1 MLSLVAD
8 SVVGGTED
16 VMARLDGK
24 VAIVTGG
31 ARGMGAEQVRVL
43 VGAGAKVVFGDV
55 LEDGKAL
62 ADELGDAATFM
73 TMDVTSE
80 EAWAAAVETA
90 HRLYGPVTILVNNA
104 GICPQ
109 TTADAVTKAEFEK
122 VLAVNL
128 IGPALGVTA
137 VVPDMKAAGG
147 GSIVNISSAAGLIGM
162 PYLATY
168 VATKFGLTGYTKS
181 AALDLGHYGIR
192 VNSVHPGA
200 IRTPMAASMT
210 DEQCAHYA
218 IPRMG
223 GVDDIAAAVLYL
235 ASDDAK
241 FVTGAELAVDGGMV
255 LGSTAP
261 VTG

>member
-1 MLSLVAD
+1 M
-8 SVVGGTED
+8 T
-16 VMARLDGK
+16 RLDGK

-55 LEDGKAL
+55 LEEGKAL
-62 ADELGDAATFM
+62 ADELGDAATFVNL
-73 TMDVTSE
+73 DVTSE
-80 EAWAAAVETA
+80 EMWAEAVETA
-90 HRLYGPVTILVNNA
+90 HRLYGQVTILVNNA
-104 GICPQ
+104 GICPYA
-109 TTADAVTKAEFEK
+109 TAEKITKADFEK

-137 VVPDMKAAGG
+137 VAPDMKAAGG
-147 GSIVNISSAAGLIGM
+147 GAIVNISSAAGLIGM
-162 PYLATY
+162 PNLATY
-168 VATKFGLTGYTKS
+168 VSTKFGLTGYTKS

-192 VNSVHPGA
+192 VNSIHPGA
-200 IRTPMAASMT
+200 IRTPMAAGVDDSA
-210 DEQCAHYA
+210 CAHYA

-235 ASDDAK
+235 VSDEAK

-261 VTG
+261 IVQ